1 MICRTKWLRLQTCVR
16 QMWWGAAYCLLL
28 PSVLA
33 LPGCRAHEKPLNLVI
48 FTFDTTRADALS
60 CYGNTRVKTP
70 EIDNLARSGIRFENT
85 HTALPITL
93 PSHTSIMT
101 GRYPTRHGV
110 RDNSFFVVPPEEE
123 TLAEILKAHGYRT
136 AAAIGAF
143 PVTSR
148 FGISQGFDYFDED
161 IAPVNEDA
169 LGRIRRGK
177 SKLFFDSRRAGRVNE
192 AAANWLDHNHDK
204 PFFLWLHYFDAHH
217 PHNPPP
223 PFNQLYA
230 DDAYFGEIAYADSC
244 LGTFLRHL
252 EKLGVRDQTII
263 VMTADHGE
271 GRGDHNEETHSLL
284 NYESTLHVPLI
295 IAPPGDSSIGRVVE
309 GDTGT
314 VDIMPTVLDFM
325 GIPIPGDLDGRSL
338 RPLMNGKTNDPL
350 PYYAETLS
358 PRLTQDWGELRTL
371 YEGGFKY
378 IHGPRPELFELQNDP
393 DETHNIIGRMPE
405 KAREMKANLQRFLD
419 THAGKKGSAASEMDT
434 ETLARLEALGYVDS
448 GGDRSDIQE
457 ILKDGGISP
466 RDRVSDVELWSRAK
480 EALNENRPLEARNA
494 VSSLLAANPENPVYR
509 EALATALLKLG
520 EIDPALEEIRRIRSI
535 NLRGVQLPSAETLML
550 AATILANTGRKAE
563 AMGMASQCGQ
573 LHPSARA
580 AFLEYSLLKD
590 LQDKEGAQAA
600 LERALDIDPGY
611 PQALVSAAVEDA
623 MAGRKE
629 EARKGFLKVI
639 SAHPYFAP
647 AHYNLGVLLISEERL
662 QDALGLFNRAVELD
676 PFYLEARYAQI
687 ATLLD
692 LHRNEDARR
701 ALEVMEMAAPGAPMS
716 ESAGKLVREYE

>member
-1 MICRTKWLRLQTCVR
+1 MIVRTVLPGFRVGVR
-16 QMWWGAAYCLLL
+16 RMSWKPALCLLFPL
-28 PSVLA
+28 FLT
-33 LPGCRAHEKPLNLVI
+33 LPGCRVHERPLNLVI

-60 CYGNTRVKTP
+60 CYGNTRIKTP
-70 EIDNLARSGIRFENT
+70 EIDALAGSGVRFENT

-110 RDNSFFVVPPEEE
+110 RDNSFFVVPPQEE
-123 TLAEILKAHGYRT
+123 TLAEMLKAHGYVT

-148 FGISQGFDYFDED
+148 FGINQGFDHFDED
-161 IAPVNEDA
+161 IAPVNEDS

-192 AAANWLDHNHDK
+192 AAAKWLDHNHDK
-204 PFFLWLHYFDAHH
+204 AFFLWLHYFDAHH
-217 PHNPPP
+217 PHDPPP

-230 DDAYFGEIAYADSC
+230 DDPYYGEIAYADSC
-244 LGTFLRHL
+244 LGAFLRQL
-252 EKLGVRDQTII
+252 EKLGLRDRTIV

-295 IAPPGDSSIGRVVE
+295 VSVPNGPSGRVVK

-314 VDIMPTVLDFM
+314 VDIVPTVLDFM

-338 RPLMNGKTNDPL
+338 RPLMEGKTNDPP

-371 YEGGFKY
+371 YEGGLKY
-378 IHGPRPELFELQNDP
+378 IHGPRPELFDLQNDP
-393 DETHNIIGRMPE
+393 GEIHNIIGRMPE
-405 KAREMKANLQRFLD
+405 KAREMKADLQRFLD
-419 THAGKKGSAASEMDT
+419 THADKKGSAASEMDP

-448 GGDRSDIQE
+448 GGDRSE
-457 ILKDGGISP
+457 ITEVLKDGGIAP
-466 RDRVSDVELWSRAK
+466 RDRVSDVDLWSRTK
-480 EALNENRPLEARNA
+480 EALNENRPLEARDA
-494 VSSLLAANPENPVYR
+494 VSALLAANPENPVYR

-520 EIDPALEEIRRIRSI
+520 EIDRALEEIRRIRSI
-535 NLRGVQLPSAETLML
+535 NIRGVRLPSAETLML
-550 AATILANTGRKAE
+550 AATILANTGRKEE
-563 AMGMASQCGQ
+563 AMEMAAQCEQ
-573 LHPSARA
+573 LHPVARA
-580 AFLEYSLLKD
+580 AFLEYGLLKD
-590 LQDKEGAQAA
+590 LHDAEGARAA
-600 LERALDIDPGY
+600 LERALDIDPDY
-611 PQALVSAAVEDA
+611 PPALVSAAVEDA

-629 EARKGFLKVI
+629 EARQGFLKVI
-639 SAHPYFAP
+639 SDHPYFAP
-647 AHYNLGVLLISEERL
+647 AHYNLGVLLISEKRL
-662 QDALGLFNRAVELD
+662 DDALEFFGRAVELD
-676 PFYLEARYAQI
+676 PFYLEARYARI

-692 LHRNEDARR
+692 LQRYEDARR
-701 ALEVMEMAAPGAPMS
+701 ALAVMEMAAPDAPLS
-716 ESAGKLVREYE
+716 EAAGKLVREYE